1 MPINSNSYRE
11 NDTTRYVKNVVLPN
25 EFSNLSA
32 RDFDVSPTPFS
43 SDLMTRM
50 QESSEYV
57 LSMYGGNSGK
67 SIDFATRYGIDS
79 LMAYSLNLPLQQVQ
93 KNHSLYVRMFT
104 GTDMEDKSFFEAFE
118 DSWETQNVQAKIAG
132 LQNRF
137 DYSNDPDEKKQI
149 NADIADLQKQLV
161 KLGDYSSR
169 SWFGTQAV
177 AAAPIFNQVVRTS
190 ANSLIGSIIF
200 SGLTALTGG
209 TATALGTG
217 LISIGNAAR
226 LGAKAGVVYDAIA
239 NVYMQERG
247 MASRELY
254 EMVDANGNR
263 LDDKTRRKWANIIAA
278 GTTFIEYFTPEP
290 GLGPK
295 LKGMPDSIVI
305 NPIKKYILSSVKG
318 AASESIEEGLQSVWG
333 EVGNSVAQW
342 YANKYGTYEFNSRP
356 VSEIMRES
364 LSSGITS
371 FGETF
376 FPSLLVGAV
385 PGITEM
391 SPNRFRAY
399 TIIRDTVGTSDDIK
413 AVNERQN
420 TDDNTKIV
428 KNDFIVYKED
438 PVSSGF
444 QPPEDG
450 GKFPAVKV
458 TLNREK
464 GTYTPVDDYNNDVA
478 KYLYNQGLKS
488 LAIEIVDDPGSNID
502 TETIR
507 TISNDFGG
515 IRDDSTNTTYF
526 DSQRSLN
533 NFINAVRE
541 DAVITYAD
549 DGRIIMDYET
559 AEGDIITENL
569 AIDQTIA
576 QEAINIQDSTS
587 QATSIPT
594 SQRPQAFQQA
604 VQRENTR
611 IANEES
617 DRTKFW
623 NYLSS
628 SFDESRKQD
637 RNRRVS
643 KESYHRVKNK
653 TLNTAAEAM
662 VLLSRATGLSADDII
677 NKRIKLDIDLSKDAT
692 SQTAVRRG
700 WVQSEMDADGNEVF
714 TITLT
719 RNANERTI
727 VHEVGHIIRRLL
739 SDEELAAFSSEYGVD
754 VGGTW
759 LTDITERNG
768 KYYLGNEEFN
778 TREEAETMAGEFEE
792 QFARDF
798 EAYVAEGKAPT
809 PTLASIFE
817 KMKKFIAGLLKSNY
831 SNLNDNL
838 RRAYDQLFSKTA
850 NSSARTIEERVSIL
864 YQDDIKRARARDIV
878 ARAEQNNQNGTDQ
891 GFTMESRVPSPSQQ
905 MSDEDFIKALDEGRV
920 LEYETLRDKT
930 KSSNKDVSRRA
941 KIELIDREM
950 FDAVPDDY
958 RAMVTDAPNADYYID
973 NVNQKRE
980 TPLNENEERILRKF
994 YKIQTFPSI
1003 ERQGELLL
1011 QRMLDSGKGVSWLKN
1026 RFMKTYTARTRYGRV
1041 IRNYLP
1047 GRGRIFTL
1055 LNRIKENG
1063 DNTQIAVDIMADIK
1077 ENPAEWVQAYYE
1089 RSDSPEP
1096 LDSRFT
1102 LEELR
1107 SSAESV
1113 PIKPKTETT
1122 SAQSENITDK
1132 ATSSI
1137 TVEESMADGEV
1148 IDTDVTV
1155 AEMEVEEANK
1165 TKGNVEAEIEENDL
1179 EEQETALILNTM
1191 LEVYKPLEE
1200 ITLEDLD
1207 DGTPLTDYERTLE
1220 ESLKKLQADINEL
1233 RKNKRALKGQVSRR
1247 DAKIEKLKSTID
1259 DLKIMVQLTREV
1271 ERARKNEQIKNLK
1284 KRHNDYIQQLRKRMD
1299 DLRKVKN
1306 DLKYDLT
1313 LTEKRLETAQNKL
1326 SRYKAGVEIN
1336 RRTRSIKRMLSYNKA
1351 TDDVRFIEVARY
1363 IYFLLKGGQIRRNQ
1377 TYGAEYTAQDYTTE
1391 MYLTGRTQEGKDGG
1405 TVNLFKTDSQGN
1417 IIPDTEFDF
1426 DFGLYRYDR
1435 TKVPEMLA
1443 QFLPKETLD
1452 KLTDKNRLS
1461 NRKDKDTGKYKDFGF
1476 RDLELADVRNLE
1488 QAMRSAKKK
1497 AKALL
1502 SLKKD
1507 QYYSNLMEAEM
1518 ELATAA
1524 APDVYGDDVQLS
1536 QRATD
1541 IMLRYYKVDSIDQLT
1556 EAQKNSFRLKHPTI
1570 DKEMP
1575 KIGKFKE
1582 LRTMAKLQFFKMQTL
1597 ANELDGGKAGKFTKY
1612 FFDRP
1617 LEALKNYYKNIEA
1630 RSNGLITAQDEIL
1643 GDSKKR
1649 KAKNEEFFNKT
1660 FTVTLNNK
1668 YTRELTGTNLMGIY
1682 IYAQNALS
1690 FAKLVSSNG
1699 NNLSLETMAEIN
1711 PDYTLRF
1718 VETEIEERERI
1729 KRANEERTQRTRMY
1743 RGEEVNLKPIEYA
1756 KTMLYEFSDEELNNV
1771 KRFIEA
1777 KQRAAD
1783 PQIGYKGILPEYA
1796 RKFGDAMINLF
1807 AKEQNRY
1814 AEAVYDQFNE
1824 IIEIQDRYFPFVSG
1838 TKAIGE
1844 LLGEMGKK
1852 MKNVNSGSKE
1862 ARQID
1867 KSYEL
1872 YLEPMSIFISKSRV
1886 QEKFI
1891 SMGST
1896 LRDMHRMMESYGG
1909 NLGEILKSKYGV
1921 QVEKYFNDYINYLA
1935 GEREQLSDFDRIF
1948 NRVIGN
1954 VAVSKLAANLMTAI
1968 RQTLSIIPAV
1978 TDGEINIADFIK
1990 ASNDLRSDR
1999 KLWNETIADLAP
2011 EIQNSTMNVEIQ
2023 RLRETS
2029 DNPRLSKFMEQYGDV
2044 LMTPIESTDKVIK
2057 KIVWIAAYNKAL
2069 NNGMS
2074 SVEAATSAS
2083 RLVQRTQS
2091 TTLDVSL
2098 APLQR
2103 SQSPWL
2109 RLAFMFSNDLFQMW
2123 NIIFGGIFQDYKN
2136 RNWGRFFERLAGVA
2150 LSVGITALLAGG
2162 WLPDKDDDEEEFFSL
2177 KDFGHDS
2184 FGQVLE
2190 YIVPIGG
2197 QAVSDY
2203 YEGWSSSFYT
2213 GFNELFAFLRM
2224 GYKDFITNDEDYVWN
2239 EWLSQTLDTGLSL
2252 STAVAPV
2259 PEVQINRLIDSMF
2272 PEGYN
2277 GGFSFNPGTLIMGKR
2292 WGEGLSN
2299 LLD

>member
-278 GTTFIEYFTPEP
+278 VTTFIEYFTPEP

-376 FPSLLVGAV
+376 FPSLLVSAV

-391 SPNRFRAY
+391 APNRFRAY
-399 TIIRDTVGTSDDIK
+399 TTIRDTVGTSDDIK
-413 AVNERQN
+413 AVNERQI

-444 QPPEDG
+444 QPPEDS

-458 TLNREK
+458 TLNRNK

-488 LAIEIVDDPGSNID
+488 LAIEIVDDPGSTID

-559 AEGDIITENL
+559 AEGDIITENF

-594 SQRPQAFQQA
+594 SQRPQTFQQA

-677 NKRIKLDIDLSKDAT
+677 SKRIKLDIDLSKDAT

-778 TREEAETMAGEFEE
+778 TREEAEAMAGEFEE

-838 RRAYDQLFSKTA
+838 RRAYDQLFSKTT
-850 NSSARTIEERVSIL
+850 NSSARTVEERVSIL

-905 MSDEDFIKALDEGRV
+905 MSDEDFIRALDEERV

-1336 RRTRSIKRMLSYNKA
+1336 RRTRSIKRMLSLN
-1351 TDDVRFIEVARY
+1351 TQTHDSRY
-1363 IYFLLKGGQIRRNQ
+1363 KQVMMYVYYLVQGEQHRRNQ
-1377 TYGAEYTAQDYTTE
+1377 TYGEPYTEEDYNIQQ
-1391 MYLTGRTQEGKDGG
+1391 YLTGRKAEGEDIS
-1405 TVNLFKTDSQGN
+1405 LYKTDIDGN
-1417 IIPDTEFDF
+1417 LIPDTQFSYDI
-1426 DFGLYRYDR
+1426 GLYRYDR

-1452 KLTDKNRLS
+1452 KLTNKDSGVNFNNFELS
-1461 NRKDKDTGKYKDFGF
+1461 
-1476 RDLELADVRNLE
+1476 DVKNLE
-1488 QAMRSAKKK
+1488 EAVKSAKKK
-1497 AKALL
+1497 AYDLQQ
-1502 SLKKD
+1502 LKKT
-1507 QYYSNLMEAEM
+1507 QYYANLRDVEM
-1518 ELATAA
+1518 ELAKTA
-1524 APDVYGDDVQLS
+1524 APDIYD
-1536 QRATD
+1536 TD
-1541 IMLRYYKVDSIDQLT
+1541 LRNLTADEERTLLDKYKANSIDEVTDDQIKAFKLEYPTFKKPAAELSKFKQLT
-1556 EAQKNSFRLKHPTI
+1556 NT
-1570 DKEMP
+1570 
-1575 KIGKFKE
+1575 FK
-1582 LRTMAKLQFFKMQTL
+1582 LRFFKMQTL
-1597 ANELDGGKAGKFTKY
+1597 ANELDGGKPGAFTRY
-1612 FFDRP
+1612 FFDKP
-1617 LEALKNYYKNIEA
+1617 LQAMKNFYKQ
-1630 RSNGLITAQDEIL
+1630 NGKRTDKAMKAFDEIL
-1643 GDSKKR
+1643 GDR
-1649 KAKNEEFFNKT
+1649 KSRKIKNEEFFNKK
-1660 FTVTLNNK
+1660 FTVMLRNGK
-1668 YTRELTGTNLMGIY
+1668 KELTGNNLMGAY

-1690 FAKLVSSNG
+1690 FVKLVSRNG
-1699 NNLSLETMAEIN
+1699 NNFSLDTMAKIN
-1711 PDYTLRF
+1711 PEYTLRF
-1718 VETEIEERERI
+1718 VETEIEERARI
-1729 KRANEERTQRTRMY
+1729 KKANEERTQRTRIVN
-1743 RGEEVNLKPIEYA
+1743 GVEVNLKPIEYA
-1756 KTMLYEFSDEELNNV
+1756 KTMLWEFSNEELESVRNGIRRGDYENSQLV
-1771 KRFIEA
+1771 KNYA
-1777 KQRAAD
+1777 K
-1783 PQIGYKGILPEYA
+1783 KL
-1796 RKFGDAMINLF
+1796 GDTMIDLF
-1807 AKEQNRY
+1807 SEEQERY

-1824 IIEIQDRYFPFVSG
+1824 IIEIQDRYFPMVSG
-1838 TKAIGE
+1838 TMTIGD
-1844 LLGEMGKK
+1844 LASNTSKK
-1852 MKNVNSGSKE
+1852 IKNVASGSKE
-1862 ARQID
+1862 ARQTD
-1867 KSYEL
+1867 AMYEL
-1872 YLEPMSIFISKSRV
+1872 YLEPMSTFLSKSRE
-1886 QEKFI
+1886 QEKLI
-1891 SMGST
+1891 AMGQVV
-1896 LRDMHRMMESYGG
+1896 RDMHRMMESYGG

-2069 NNGMS
+2069 NSGMS

>member
-1 MPINSNSYRE
+1 MAINSGSYKDNDNRRFPKTVSNSMDYFT
-11 NDTTRYVKNVVLPN
+11 NIILPE
-25 EFSNLSA
+25 EFSGLSA
-32 RDFDVSPTPFS
+32 RDFDVAPTPFS
-43 SDLMTRM
+43 TSMMQRM
-50 QESSEYV
+50 QEASESV
-57 LSMYGGNSGK
+57 LSVYANNGGNRL
-67 SIDFATRYGIDS
+67 DFSERYAIDS
-79 LMAYSLNLPLQQVQ
+79 IISYTLNKPLKEVQ
-93 KNHSLYVRMFT
+93 RNHDLYVMMFT
-104 GTDMEDKSFFEAFE
+104 GTDMENKSFWKAFS
-118 DSWETQNVQAKIAG
+118 DAWETQSVQSKIAN

-137 DYSNDPDEKKQI
+137 DYSKDENEKKQLR
-149 NADIADLQKQLV
+149 ADIEELQRQLV
-161 KLGDYSSR
+161 RLGDYTDRNIAQDTLISS
-169 SWFGTQAV
+169 
-177 AAAPIFNQVVRTS
+177 APIFNQASRTLFYTM
-190 ANSLIGSIIF
+190 AAGA
-200 SGLTALTGG
+200 LTAGAGAVFGGAGAAG
-209 TATALGTG
+209 TAMISLGNMFKAG
-217 LISIGNAAR
+217 Q
-226 LGAKAGVVYDAIA
+226 KAGVLIDAIV
-239 NVYMQERG
+239 NVYGQERG
-247 MASRELY
+247 MASLDLY
-254 EMVDANGNR
+254 NLTDSEGKR
-263 LDDKTRRKWANIIAA
+263 LDDDTRRKAASLIAA
-278 GTTFIEYFTPEP
+278 GSTVIEYFTPEP
-290 GLGPK
+290 GIKSILGR
-295 LKGMPDSIVI
+295 MPSEVVTT
-305 NPIKKYILSSVKG
+305 PLKKYVIGVVKSG
-318 AASESIEEGLQSVWG
+318 ASESLEEGLQAAWN
-333 EVGNSVAQW
+333 EVGMSVSKW
-342 YANKYGTYEFNSRP
+342 YSTRRGNNTYTPEQ
-356 VSEIMRES
+356 VGDVVVKALSE
-364 LSSGITS
+364 GVTS
-371 FGETF
+371 AGEAF
-376 FPSLLVGAV
+376 LPSMLVGVV
-385 PGITEM
+385 PGLVEF
-391 SPNRFRAY
+391 SPSRLNAY
-399 TIIRDTVGTSDDIK
+399 YMQVEEQNNSDTIK
-413 AVNERQN
+413 AVYENQN
-420 TDDNTKIV
+420 VGKDSKIV
-428 KNDFIVYKED
+428 NSELIDYGEDAVPPDFEI
-438 PVSSGF
+438 
-444 QPPEDG
+444 PEDG
-450 GKFPAVKV
+450 KFPPVNV
-458 TLNREK
+458 SLNLK
-464 GTYTPVDDYNNDVA
+464 TNKYKPIDDYNAHLA
-478 KYLYNQGLKS
+478 KHLYNNGLKA
-488 LAIEIVDDPGSNID
+488 LAINIVEDGDI
-502 TETIR
+502 TIETSDMR
-507 TISNDFGG
+507 TIASDFGG
-515 IRDDSTNTTYF
+515 TRDESSNITYF
-526 DSQRSLN
+526 DSEETLN
-533 NFINAVRE
+533 SFKETLGNAV
-541 DAVITYAD
+541 VFTTLD
-549 DGRIIMDYET
+549 DGTVIADYKDSSGTLHSERLKIDSII
-559 AEGDIITENL
+559 ATE
-569 AIDQTIA
+569 AR
-576 QEAINIQDSTS
+576 NIQERQSVSSSTT
-587 QATSIPT
+587 ATD
-594 SQRPQAFQQA
+594 QRPTEFRQA
-604 VQRENTR
+604 VQREQEMT
-611 IANEES
+611 ES
-617 DRTKFW
+617 TETDRTKFW
-623 NYLSS
+623 NFLSS

-677 NKRIKLDIDLSKDAT
+677 SKRIKLDIDLSKDAT

-778 TREEAETMAGEFEE
+778 TREEAEAMAGEFEE

-817 KMKKFIAGLLKSNY
+817 KMKRFIAGLLKANY

-838 RRAYDQLFSKTA
+838 RRAYDQLFSKTT
-850 NSSARTIEERVSIL
+850 NSSARTVEERVSIL

-930 KSSNKDVSRRA
+930 KSSKEDVSRRA

-950 FDAVPDDY
+950 FEAVPDDY
-958 RAMVTDAPNADYYID
+958 RAMVTDAPTADYYID

-1011 QRMLDSGKGVSWLKN
+1011 QRMIDSGKGVSWLKS
-1026 RFMKTYTARTRYGRV
+1026 RFTKTYTARTRYGRV

-1055 LNRIKENG
+1055 LNKIKENG

-1113 PIKPKTETT
+1113 PIKPKAETT
-1122 SAQSENITDK
+1122 STQSENITDK
-1132 ATSSI
+1132 ATSSV
-1137 TVEESMADGEV
+1137 TVEESMADGESTG
-1148 IDTDVTV
+1148 TDVAV
-1155 AEMEVEEANK
+1155 AGLEVEEANK
-1165 TKGNVEAEIEENDL
+1165 AKDNVETEIEENDL

-1200 ITLEDLD
+1200 ITLDDLD

-1220 ESLKKLQADINEL
+1220 ESLKKLQSDINEL

-1351 TDDVRFIEVARY
+1351 TDDVRFVEVARY
-1363 IYFLLKGGQIRRNQ
+1363 VYFLLKGGQIRRNQ

-1391 MYLTGRTQEGKDGG
+1391 MYLTGRTQEGRKDG

-1417 IIPDTEFDF
+1417 IIPDTEFEF

-1452 KLTDKNRLS
+1452 KLTNKDIKFDFKNFELS
-1461 NRKDKDTGKYKDFGF
+1461 
-1476 RDLELADVRNLE
+1476 DVRNLE
-1488 QAMRSAKKK
+1488 QAMRSTKKK

-1612 FFDRP
+1612 FFDKP

-1630 RSNGLITAQDEIL
+1630 RSNGLIAAQDEIL
-1643 GDSKKR
+1643 GDRKER
-1649 KAKNEEFFNKT
+1649 KAKNDEFFNKT
-1660 FTVTLNNK
+1660 FTVTLNNN
-1668 YTRELTGTNLMGIY
+1668 YTRELTGTNLMGVY

-1718 VETEIEERERI
+1718 VETEIEERARI
-1729 KRANEERTQRTRMY
+1729 KKANEERTQRTRMY
-1743 RGEEVNLKPIEYA
+1743 RGEERNLKPIEYA
-1756 KTMLYEFSDEELNNV
+1756 KTMLYEFSDEELSNV
-1771 KRFIEA
+1771 KRSIES
-1777 KQRAAD
+1777 KQRTAD
-1783 PQIGYKGILPEYA
+1783 PQIGYKGILPEYV
-1796 RKFGDAMINLF
+1796 RRFGDAMIDLF

-1824 IIEIQDRYFPFVSG
+1824 IIEIQDRYFPFVAG

-1862 ARQID
+1862 ARQIYAT
-1867 KSYEL
+1867 YEL
-1872 YLEPMSIFISKSRV
+1872 YLEPMSIFISKSRE

-1891 SMGST
+1891 SMGPT
-1896 LRDMHRMMESYGG
+1896 LRDMTRMMEQNGG
-1909 NLGEILKSKYGV
+1909 NLGGILKAKYGEEV
-1921 QVEKYFNDYINYLA
+1921 STYFDDYVRYLLGEKEDLNNVERFAN
-1935 GEREQLSDFDRIF
+1935 RI
-1948 NRVIGN
+1948 IGN
-1954 VAVSKLAANLMTAI
+1954 VAVSKLAANLMTTI
-1968 RQTLSIIPAV
+1968 RQFLSVIPAV
-1978 TDGEINIADFIK
+1978 TDGEINALDFSSAVIALKTDK
-1990 ASNDLRSDR
+1990 E
-1999 KLWNETIADLAP
+1999 LWEREYSDLAP

-2029 DNPRLSKFMEQYGDV
+2029 ENPRLSKFMDEYGDK
-2044 LMTPIESTDKVIK
+2044 LMTPIEAADRFIK
-2057 KIVWIAAYNKAL
+2057 KAVWVAAFKKAL
-2069 NNGMS
+2069 NKGMTQA
-2074 SVEAATSAS
+2074 EAAASAS

-2103 SQSPWL
+2103 SRKP
-2109 RLAFMFSNDLFQMW
+2109 LARVMFMFSNDLFQMW
-2123 NIIFGGIFQDYKN
+2123 NIIFGGIPQDFKN
-2136 RNWGRFFERLAGVA
+2136 GNIGRAIERLVGVI
-2150 LSVGITALLAGG
+2150 LSVFLGAALTGG
-2162 WLPDKDDDEEEFFSL
+2162 FLPDDDDDGDL
-2177 KDFGHDS
+2177 S
-2184 FGQVLE
+2184 FGDLGRDAFSQFLE
-2190 YIVPIGG
+2190 YAIPVFGPNF
-2197 QAVSDY
+2197 SDIF
-2203 YEGWSSSFYT
+2203 EGWSSDFFSFPQEIVAT
-2213 GFNELFAFLRM
+2213 GRM
-2224 GYKDFITNDEDYVWN
+2224 ISKEIIDEEDYGF
-2239 EWLSQTLDTGLSL
+2239 EDWLNQALDLGLSGVAL
-2252 STAVAPV
+2252 AAPV